1 MVGLILT
8 AREFA
13 AEVAE
18 EVAWRCE
25 ETAHGLP
32 DGMPA
37 TLFEHASRA
46 AQDVEAW
53 LSGRTRGGVV

>member
-8 AREFA
+8 SREFA

-25 ETAHGLP
+25 EIAHGLP

-37 TLFEHASRA
+37 TLIKHAADA
-46 AQDVEAW
+46 AHGIEGW
-53 LSGRTRGGVV
+53 LASQPIQGGR

>member
-1 MVGLILT
+1 MT
-8 AREFA
+8 K
-13 AEVAE
+13 E

-37 TLFEHASRA
+37 TLIKHAADA
-46 AQDVEAW
+46 AHGIEGW
-53 LSGRTRGGVV
+53 LASQPIQGGR

>member
-8 AREFA
+8 VREFA

-18 EVAWRCE
+18 EVAWHCE
-25 ETAHGLP
+25 EIAHGLP

-37 TLFEHASRA
+37 TLVKHAADA
-46 AQDVEAW
+46 AHGIEGW
-53 LSGRTRGGVV
+53 LASQPIQGGR

>member
-32 DGMPA
+32 DGIVPPRSS
-37 TLFEHASRA
+37 L
-46 AQDVEAW
+46 
-53 LSGRTRGGVV
+53 

>member
-8 AREFA
+8 VRAFA

-25 ETAHGLP
+25 EIAHGLP

-37 TLFEHASRA
+37 TLIKHAADA
-46 AQDVEAW
+46 AHGIEGW
-53 LSGRTRGGVV
+53 LNSQPIQGGR